1 MEITNLKTKHWQR
14 KLNTVGEIVTDI
26 EDIEQSLDTILNTP
40 KGSVPFLLNLG
51 TDIIDA
57 IGQSPEKAKQIIT
70 TILAKEIPL
79 QEPRAEIVEITTDY
93 DYNGKFE
100 VGVKFKSKL
109 TSEERTKTYYV

>member
-26 EDIEQSLDTILNTP
+26 EDIEQSIDTIFYTQ

-57 IGQSPEKAKQIIT
+57 IGQSPEKAKQI
-70 TILAKEIPL
+70 PL

-93 DYNGKFE
+93 DDNGKFE

-109 TSEERTKTYYV
+109 TGEERTKTYYV